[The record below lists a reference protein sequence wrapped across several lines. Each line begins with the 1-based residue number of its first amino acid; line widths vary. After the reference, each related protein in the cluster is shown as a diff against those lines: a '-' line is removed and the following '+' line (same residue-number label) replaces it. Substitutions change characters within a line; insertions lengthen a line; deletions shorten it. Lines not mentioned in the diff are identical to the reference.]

1 MSHDLGLRV
10 VAAAN
15 KLPCGLVVV
24 GVRHC
29 DDIMSAQAHAAGKKL
44 TKSIQ
49 GFVDNKCNFLTRQE
63 AWVVAKAAGQILRL
77 GGGENGKR
85 LFSENLY

>member
-1 MSHDLGLRV
+1 MSHDLGQRI

-29 DDIMSAQAHAAGKKL
+29 DDIMSAQAKASGKKL
-44 TKSIQ
+44 VKSVQ
-49 GFVDNKCNFLTRQE
+49 GFIDNKRQFLTREE
-63 AWVVAKAAGQILRL
+63 AWLVAEAAGQIMRL
-77 GGGENGKR
+77 CGGENGKR